1 MIYQKMLTGK
11 APYYLFCNDVKPFA
25 SHRHHE
31 IELSFC
37 LSGSYKITCEGQ
49 DYELTEGDF
58 AVIPSMAAHS
68 IPEQEPSKRKALTL
82 ELGFALLG
90 EYFNSFLEQGS
101 DCMVI
106 KKSDFD
112 KHWTF
117 CELSDCLKQTALMK
131 EDKEMDFAE
140 LHIKSNLYKICALL
154 FQLFQ
159 ERNIINIPSRR
170 TEEVKKI
177 ELALEAI
184 YDRYSEALDVENIS
198 GLCGY
203 SKSNFCKIFKNVTGD
218 TFHNALNSRRVEI
231 ACILLRELDDTIE
244 EIARKTG
251 FLDSKSF
258 CRVFKG
264 IMNQTAGQYRKKNKL

>member
-112 KHWTF
+112 KYWTF
-117 CELSDCLKQTALMK
+117 CELSDCLRQTALMK

-177 ELALEAI
+177 DLALEAI

-198 GLCGY
+198 SLCGY

-231 ACILLRELDDTIE
+231 ACILLRESDDTIE

-258 CRVFKG
+258 CRVFKKTVG
-264 IMNQTAGQYRKKNKL
+264 LTTGEYRKSSKR